1 MEKRAKYPLL
11 RTMRALLRGTWGRGG
26 GLASLP
32 VSIAVAFK
40 GMGSGRPSP
49 PERPIPF
56 IINEPEDRAV
66 CVYLKRSPNVPE
78 VIEFLGYA
86 NTHQVVQIPDIKM
99 SSLLD

>member
-1 MEKRAKYPLL
+1 
-11 RTMRALLRGTWGRGG
+11 MRALLTGTWGGAG
-26 GLASLP
+26 SFSLLP

-40 GMGSGRPSP
+40 GMGSGRQETFH

-66 CVYLKRSPNVPE
+66 CLYLKRSSNVPE

-86 NTHQVVQIPDIKM
+86 NTHQVVQIPDIEM